1 MKGENVE
8 LCEKINVG
16 TLLEIK
22 WLRFGV
28 PNARGLGLIPGDG
41 TRSQVL
47 QLNIPVFQLRP
58 VVVKKKKKDQC
69 GSLGVGT
76 YLCASPLESK
86 DGSHIDVCVIWV
98 A

>member
-22 WLRFGV
+22 WLRLGV

-58 VVVKKKKKDQC
+58 VVVKKKKKKIN
-69 GSLGVGT
+69 VGPWGWVPT
-76 YLCASPLESK
+76 
-86 DGSHIDVCVIWV
+86 CVPAHWRV
-98 A
+98 RTGPT

>member
-22 WLRFGV
+22 WLRLGV

-47 QLNIPVFQLRP
+47 QLNIPSVSTKTCCSQ
-58 VVVKKKKKDQC
+58 KKKKRSMWVP
-69 GSLGVGT
+69 GGG
-76 YLCASPLESK
+76 YLL
-86 DGSHIDVCVIWV
+86 VCQPTGE
-98 A
+98 

>member
-22 WLRFGV
+22 WLRLGV

-58 VVVKKKKKDQC
+58 VVVKKKKKRSMWVP
-69 GSLGVGT
+69 GGG
-76 YLCASPLESK
+76 YLL
-86 DGSHIDVCVIWV
+86 VCQPTGE
-98 A
+98 

>member
-22 WLRFGV
+22 WLRLGV

-47 QLNIPVFQLRP
+47 QLNIPSVSTKTCWSQ
-58 VVVKKKKKDQC
+58 KKKKDQC

>member
-22 WLRFGV
+22 WLRLGV

-58 VVVKKKKKDQC
+58 VVVKKKKRSMWVP
-69 GSLGVGT
+69 GGG
-76 YLCASPLESK
+76 YLL
-86 DGSHIDVCVIWV
+86 VCQPTGE
-98 A
+98 